1 MNLPAFRSWAARR
14 LRYRVTRG
22 GALFALALSL
32 TGAGAF
38 VSGNNLLFLIFS
50 AMLALLLVSD
60 FLSRLVLSGLELEL
74 LLPEHVS
81 ARVATPARIRLRNVK
96 RLTPS
101 FSIELAGVPG
111 ALNAV
116 PPILTTPLYF
126 PLIPGHA
133 VIDAPVDVTFPRRGR
148 HRENLFAL
156 STRFPFG
163 FMRKSTTVALRR
175 ETVVYPALEPS
186 AEAQAAFDE
195 LAGEIEKNVRGAGT
209 DFYRIRPYETTDG
222 ARMVDWK
229 SSAHSGSLQVR
240 EFSREQQCGVEVF
253 LDRRMPPG
261 AGDAFERAVERC
273 AFTVWELSGRDI
285 EVRFRSQRFA
295 FALPDD
301 GEVYAILSFLALA
314 EPIVAAGRTGDEQDA
329 DSTDSSRL
337 RIVFIASSGS

>member
-1 MNLPAFRSWAARR
+1 M
-14 LRYRVTRG
+14 
-22 GALFALALSL
+22 ALAL

-38 VSGNNLLFLIFS
+38 ASGNNLLFLIFS

-101 FSIELAGVPG
+101 FSIELSGVPG
-111 ALNAV
+111 ALNAE
-116 PPILTTPLYF
+116 PPILTTPLYL
-126 PLIPGHA
+126 PLVPGHA
-133 VIDAPVDVTFPRRGR
+133 VIDAPVDVTFPHRGR

-156 STRFPFG
+156 STKFPFG

-175 ETVVYPALEPS
+175 ETIVYPALEPTV
-186 AEAQAAFDE
+186 EAQAAFDE
-195 LAGEIEKNVRGAGT
+195 LAGEIEKNIRGAGT

-240 EFSREQQCGVEVF
+240 EFSREQQTGVEVF
-253 LDRRMPPG
+253 LDRRIPPG
-261 AGDAFERAVERC
+261 AGDAFERAIERC
-273 AFTVWELSGRDI
+273 AFVVWELSGRDV

-295 FALPDD
+295 FTIPDD
-301 GEVYAILSFLALA
+301 GEVYALLRFLALA
-314 EPIVAAGRTGDEQDA
+314 EPIVTAVSPSDEPDPDA
-329 DSTDSSRL
+329 EDSSRL
-337 RIVFIASSGS
+337 RVVFSADSGSVP